1 MRESSQVGKTL
12 LLKVIGVSFAASLAL
27 FVGFSIFGKKHE
39 SSLVKVFS
47 KKPELSLIKVQVS
60 LLRTSIIEESSEFI
74 AIVFSRRLTILQPPI
89 EGHITG
95 IFVRAGDTVAVG
107 EKIMELVPTKR
118 QKQLQHFKISAPLA
132 GIVDDIPVKEG
143 ELVNTSSQLTQIVQN
158 QPLEVNISVPI
169 DYIPKLYKGMLMKL
183 MDGQNQNF
191 GIAKV
196 FFISPSVNNNSQT
209 VLIKALFD
217 NSKGELRTGQQVM
230 AKVIWNKRPGFL
242 IPVTAVSRVGGETSV
257 FVAQA
262 PEKPQPGAPT
272 LVAVQKSV
280 KLGAIQG
287 SNYQVLSG
295 LKAGDKIV
303 VSSILNLTNGTPIMP
318 EL

>member
-1 MRESSQVGKTL
+1 MRQSSQVGKTL

-27 FVGFSIFGKKHE
+27 FVGFSVFGKKPE
-39 SSLVKVFS
+39 SNEVKVR
-47 KKPELSLIKVQVS
+47 VS
-60 LLRTSIIEESSEFI
+60 LLQTSIIEDSSEFI
-74 AIVFSRRLTILQPPI
+74 ASVVSRRLATLQPPI

-143 ELVNTSSQLTQIVQN
+143 ELVNTSRQLTQIVQN
-158 QPLEVNISVPI
+158 QPLEVNIAVPTQEI
-169 DYIPKLYKGMLMKL
+169 SKLYKGMPVNLM
-183 MDGQNQNF
+183 GTQGRSF

-230 AKVIWNKRPGFL
+230 TRVIWDKRPGFL
-242 IPVTAVSRVGGETSV
+242 IPVTAVYRLGGETGV

-262 PEKPQPGAPT
+262 PEKPQPGALT

-287 SNYQVLSG
+287 NNYQVLSG

-303 VSSILNLTNGTPIMP
+303 VSSILNLTNGTPIIP

>member
-1 MRESSQVGKTL
+1 MRQSSQVGKTL

-27 FVGFSIFGKKHE
+27 FVGFSVFGKKPE
-39 SSLVKVFS
+39 SNEVKVR
-47 KKPELSLIKVQVS
+47 VS
-60 LLRTSIIEESSEFI
+60 LLQTSIIEDSSEFI
-74 AIVFSRRLTILQPPI
+74 ASVVSRRLATLQPPI

-143 ELVNTSSQLTQIVQN
+143 ELVNTSRQLTQIVQN
-158 QPLEVNISVPI
+158 QPLEVNIAVPI
-169 DYIPKLYKGMLMKL
+169 HQISKLYKGMPVKL
-183 MDGQNQNF
+183 MDDQNRSF
-191 GIAKV
+191 AIAKV

-217 NSKGELRTGQQVM
+217 NSKGELRTGQSVS
-230 AKVIWNKRPGFL
+230 VRLIWDKRPGFL
-242 IPVTAVSRVGGETSV
+242 IPVTAVSRLGGETSV

-287 SNYQVLSG
+287 NNYQVLSG

-303 VSSILNLTNGTPIMP
+303 VSDILNLTNGTPVIP